1 MEYSGSVLLNG
12 NRIRRRRMRNLVLQ
26 EKISLPIILRQAQDN
41 LRDRNDRI
49 LIPTLLASVPPLKYI
64 YSFSG
69 LIPRS
74 LLRLLECDILKA

>member
-1 MEYSGSVLLNG
+1 MAKKKRQGLIRG
-12 NRIRRRRMRNLVLQ
+12 NLERISSKVFIHYHDEITELVSKQHGVYALY
-26 EKISLPIILRQAQDN
+26 K
-41 LRDRNDRI
+41 RDR
-49 LIPTLLASVPPLKYI
+49 L